1 MINFLRRVP
10 VVGNILNLPGISQV
24 CNLNLTWWW
33 SLNFSGSFEIVHD
46 RSEAVWPVFQIR
58 VGSRVKNPMATAT
71 WSSTHENDNY
81 WLRYS
86 YESKYYTLRD
96 PPEKLHDP
104 LPKKKINWNTEC
116 GPYDC
121 SGCCIFVP
129 WDVLVWLLHWFNL
142 CFMVQNSAPNCFE
155 NNQMVA
161 LCLLGFLTLVGS
173 FELLQSLF
181 EYK

>member
-86 YESKYYTLRD
+86 YESKYYTLCD

-104 LPKKKINWNTEC
+104 LPKKKLTGTLSVALMIVQAAVFLYHEMCWFGSCTGLIC
-116 GPYDC
+116 
-121 SGCCIFVP
+121 
-129 WDVLVWLLHWFNL
+129 VLWFKIQLQIALKITKWLLCVCW
-142 CFMVQNSAPNCFE
+142 VS
-155 NNQMVA
+155 
-161 LCLLGFLTLVGS
+161 
-173 FELLQSLF
+173 
-181 EYK
+181 